1 MIVALAGHVDHGK
14 TSLVR
19 ALTGVDTDRLAEE
32 KRRALTVDLGFAY
45 ADIGGRRIGFVD
57 VPGHHRFIQ
66 NMVAGIAGRQH
77 ALLVVAADD
86 GVMPQSREHLQI
98 LRLLGVGA
106 GVVAVNKT
114 DRATAERVAAVVREV
129 RELAAGTFLQDAPIL
144 PLSCRTGAGVDALR
158 GHLAAA
164 GEAPEATTPSAFR
177 LAIDRAFAL
186 RGSGLVVTGTV
197 AGGSVAADDRLAL
210 GRSGKP
216 VRVRGIRVQDA
227 PAVRATAG
235 DRAALNL
242 GGASTADTGRGD
254 WLLDP
259 KMLLPVRQFALRLS
273 VLADFPRPIR
283 HGAPVHVYHA
293 TSHSQGRALLQGGAA
308 VAPGGSALLDLACDR
323 PLLVK
328 VGDRVVLR
336 DQDLARTLGGGRV
349 VDVAPWRRRRQ
360 PQRLARLEAVRLDA
374 PAATLA
380 ALGRTQ
386 PVPAAAFRQHWN
398 LTGEGLAAL
407 AEEHG
412 LRLHGD
418 HLLHPALAD
427 EAAAAVRA
435 ALAAHHRERPESAG
449 LAAADL
455 AGAAADGEAIRLML
469 AALVDRGEVRLENG
483 RYALADHRAAVPPE
497 VLRTFEAVR
506 RSLDST
512 QPPSLGDVAKRL
524 GRPYERLERAM
535 RALPAFGLA
544 VRISANRYYLPQRLA
559 ELAEA
564 AERLDAGGP
573 FSVRQFRDSTSV
585 GRNVVIEVLEHFDA
599 VGFTRRQGDSRTVV
613 GSWTEC
619 GTIRVAKTE
628 AGRGE
633 LGR

>member
-32 KRRALTVDLGFAY
+32 KRRALTIDLGFAY

-114 DRATAERVAAVVREV
+114 DRATAERVAEVVQEV
-129 RELAAGTFLQDAPIL
+129 QALAAGTFLEDAPVV
-144 PLSCRTGAGVDALR
+144 PLSCRTGTGLDPLR
-158 GHLAAA
+158 AHLAAA
-164 GEAPEATTPSAFR
+164 SEAPEVKTPSAFR

-197 AGGSVAADDRLAL
+197 AGGRVATDDRLAL
-210 GRSGKP
+210 ARSGKP
-216 VRVRGIRVQDA
+216 VRVRGLRVQDA
-227 PAVRATAG
+227 PAAVAAEG
-235 DRAALNL
+235 DRAAVNL
-242 GGASTADTGRGD
+242 GGASSADTGRGD

-259 KMLLPVRQFALRLS
+259 EMLLPVRQFALRLA
-273 VLADFPRPIR
+273 VLADFPRRIR

-293 TSHSQGRALLQGGAA
+293 TSHSQGRLLLQGSAP
-308 VAPGGSALLDLACDR
+308 VAPGESALLDLACDR

-360 PQRLARLEAVRLDA
+360 PRRLARLEAVRPDDA
-374 PAATLA
+374 AATLG
-380 ALGRTQ
+380 ALGGLQ
-386 PVPAAAFRQHWN
+386 PVPAATFRQHWN
-398 LTGEGLAAL
+398 LPREALAAL
-407 AEEHG
+407 VEGQG
-412 LRLHGD
+412 LWQHDD

-427 EAAAAVRA
+427 ETVAALRA
-435 ALAAHHRERPESAG
+435 ALAAHHRAHPESAG
-449 LAAADL
+449 LAAVDL
-455 AGAAADGEAIRLML
+455 AAAAANGDAVAPML
-469 AALVDRGEVRLENG
+469 AALVDGGELRLGNG
-483 RYALADHRAAVPPE
+483 RYALPDHRARVPPA

-506 RSLDST
+506 EHLDST
-512 QPPSLGDVAKRL
+512 QPRSLGDIAKRL
-524 GRPYERLERAM
+524 GRPYDDLEHAM

-544 VRISANRYYLPQRLA
+544 VRISPNRYYLPQRLA
-559 ELAEA
+559 ELAGA
-564 AERLDAGGP
+564 ATRLDAKGP
-573 FSVRQFRDSTSV
+573 FSVRQFRDSTGV

-599 VGFTRRQGDSRTVV
+599 AGYTRRQGDNRNVV
-613 GSWTEC
+613 GSWAEC
-619 GTIRVAKTE
+619 SPRMG
-628 AGRGE
+628 
-633 LGR
+633 

>member
-32 KRRALTVDLGFAY
+32 KRRSLTIDLGFAY
-45 ADIGGRRIGFVD
+45 ADIGGRRVGFVD

-114 DRATAERVAAVVREV
+114 DRTTAERVAEVVQEV
-129 RELAAGTFLQDAPIL
+129 RALAAGTFLQDAPVV
-144 PLSCRTGAGVDALR
+144 PLSCRTGAGLDALR
-158 GHLAAA
+158 VHLSAA
-164 GEAPEATTPSAFR
+164 GEAPGAKMPSAFR

-186 RGSGLVVTGTV
+186 RGSGLVATGTV
-197 AGGSVAADDRLAL
+197 VGGSVATDDRLVL

-216 VRVRGIRVQDA
+216 VRVRGLRVQGA
-227 PAVRATAG
+227 PAAEAAEG
-235 DRAALNL
+235 DRAAVNL
-242 GGASTADTGRGD
+242 GGASPADTGRGD

-259 KMLLPVRQFALRLS
+259 EMLLPVRQFALRLA

-283 HGAPVHVYHA
+283 HAAPVHVYHA
-293 TSHSQGRALLQGGAA
+293 TSHSQGRLLLQGGAP
-308 VAPGGSALLDLACDR
+308 VAPGDSALLDLACER

-328 VGDRVVLR
+328 VGDRLVLR

-360 PQRLARLEAVRLDA
+360 PQRLASLEAVKPGDA
-374 PAATLA
+374 AATLA
-380 ALGRTQ
+380 ALGRLR

-398 LTGEGLAAL
+398 LPREAL
-407 AEEHG
+407 ADLAEGRG
-412 LRLHGD
+412 LRLHGGC
-418 HLLHPALAD
+418 LLDAALAD
-427 EAAAAVRA
+427 ETAAALRA
-435 ALAAHHRERPESAG
+435 ALAAHHREHPEDAG

-455 AGAAADGEAIRLML
+455 AGAAANGDAVPPML
-469 AALVDRGEVRLENG
+469 AALVDGGELRLENG
-483 RYALADHRAAVPPE
+483 RYALPDHRAAVPPD

-506 RSLDST
+506 ERLDST
-512 QPPSLGDVAKRL
+512 QPPSLGDIAKRL
-524 GRPYERLERAM
+524 GRPYDGLERAM

-544 VRISANRYYLPQRLA
+544 VRVSANRYYLPRRLD
-559 ELAEA
+559 ELADA
-564 AERLDAGGP
+564 AARLDAAGP
-573 FSVRQFRDSTSV
+573 FTVRQFRDSTGV

-599 VGFTRRQGDSRTVV
+599 AGFTRRQGDSRTVV
-613 GSWTEC
+613 GSWAES
-619 GTIRVAKTE
+619 GSQRVDVRF
-628 AGRGE
+628 G
-633 LGR
+633 